1 MLQEAARIANDNSY
15 YYKWGGNGPKGY
27 DCSGFTKYLYGE
39 YLDIALPRTSGEQKE
54 YMAKYEISLD
64 DVQPGD
70 LLWRDG
76 HVGIYYGQGQTVEA
90 LNSKVGIVFQ
100 KYSSNNWQKAF
111 SVANCLKDN

>member
-1 MLQEAARIANDNSY
+1 
-15 YYKWGGNGPKGY
+15 
-27 DCSGFTKYLYGE
+27 
-39 YLDIALPRTSGEQKE
+39 
-54 YMAKYEISLD
+54 MAKYEISLD